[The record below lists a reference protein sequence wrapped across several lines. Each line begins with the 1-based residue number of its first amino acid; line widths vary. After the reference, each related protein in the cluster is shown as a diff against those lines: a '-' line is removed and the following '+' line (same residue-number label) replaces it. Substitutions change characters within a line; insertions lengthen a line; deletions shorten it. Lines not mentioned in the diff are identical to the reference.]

1 MSFHVWLVI
10 CLPGV
15 LRQISPHESPQMG
28 TTPPHI
34 ARYLVVDDKFEDNDE
49 EEANP

>member
-1 MSFHVWLVI
+1 
-10 CLPGV
+10 
-15 LRQISPHESPQMG
+15 MG

-49 EEANP
+49 EANHDVHTPDSSGRS